1 MLGSPPIAH
10 LVKAHH
16 APEMG
21 TGGHRH
27 EANVLIGIM
36 TTERSK
42 QTLLQFDYDF
52 KPIGSDQS
60 NEGKPLIWVHH
71 SMFVP
76 KDKYTFG
83 QLVQIAEVAGNPLVY
98 LNLEGYKVKTSI
110 KHYNLK

>member
-1 MLGSPPIAH
+1 MSMCKQITKVIEGN
-10 LVKAHH
+10 K
-16 APEMG
+16 
-21 TGGHRH
+21 
-27 EANVLIGIM
+27 VLIGIM

-42 QTLLQFDYDF
+42 DTLLQFDYDF

-60 NEGKPLIWVHH
+60 NEGKPLIWVHQ
-71 SMFVP
+71 SMYIP

-110 KHYNLK
+110 EQFNLK